1 MIHIR
6 RFIRDLVIF
15 TVSYYIGFFI
25 RFGYPFPQK
34 NFSDFSRIFP
44 LTLLAFILISLIMD
58 NYPRIN
64 LSALEEISGFAAASL
79 ITTFIWS
86 TFNYFLHAF
95 ALPRSILLIAF
106 ILQIIMLTIAIYIER
121 KLGLSWIKK
130 TVGVIGET
138 HIDNISGIPINS
150 PEVIDKVDS
159 VIASSI
165 KSEQEALLLLK
176 AIEKGKDIFIKP
188 KPADIVLHASKF
200 LSLGSHPILYYSAP
214 IISPAERFF
223 KRVMDIIMGL
233 IGSMITV
240 ILLPFI
246 GAAIYIDSPG
256 PIFYLQTRLGRNGKP
271 FKVIKFRTMIPN
283 AEKYTGAVLATEDDP
298 RITKVGK
305 FLRKTRLDELPQFFN
320 VLIGDMSTVGP
331 RPERPEMYE
340 KIEKELPLFRMRLMV
355 KPGITGLAQVYGE
368 YDTPPEEKLTYD
380 LIYIL
385 SRPKLPLDIR
395 IILMTIKTMLTPS
408 KAK

>member
-331 RPERPEMYE
+331 RPERPEMYK

>member
-1 MIHIR
+1 
-6 RFIRDLVIF
+6 
-15 TVSYYIGFFI
+15 
-25 RFGYPFPQK
+25 
-34 NFSDFSRIFP
+34 
-44 LTLLAFILISLIMD
+44 MD

-223 KRVMDIIMGL
+223 KRIMDIIMGL

-331 RPERPEMYE
+331 RPERPEMYK

>member
-6 RFIRDLVIF
+6 RFVRDLVIF
-15 TVSYYIGFFI
+15 TISYYLGFFI

-44 LTLLAFILISLIMD
+44 LTLLAFIFISLIMD

-64 LSALEEISGFAAASL
+64 LSALEEIAGFTAASL

-86 TFNYFLHAF
+86 TFNYLLHAF

-106 ILQIIMLTIAIYIER
+106 ILQLIMLSIVIYIER
-121 KLGLSWIKK
+121 KLGISWIKK
-130 TVGVIGET
+130 TVGIIGYT
-138 HIDNISGIPINS
+138 HLDNISGILIQSEND
-150 PEVIDKVDS
+150 IDKVDS
-159 VIASSI
+159 VIVSSL
-165 KSEQEALLLLK
+165 KEEGNAYLLLK
-176 AIEKGKDIFIKP
+176 AIEKGKDVFIEP
-188 KPADIVLHASKF
+188 KPSDIILHASKF

-223 KRVMDIIMGL
+223 KFIEDLFMGL
-233 IGSMITV
+233 IGSLIT
-240 ILLPFI
+240 IALLPFI
-246 GAAIYIDSPG
+246 GLAIYIDSPG
-256 PIFYLQTRLGRNGKP
+256 PIFYLQTRLGKDGKP
-271 FKVIKFRTMIPN
+271 FKVIKFRTMIPD

-320 VLIGDMSTVGP
+320 VLKGDMSTVGP

-340 KIEKELPLFRMRLMV
+340 KIEQELPLFKMRLMV
-355 KPGITGLAQVYGE
+355 KPGITGLAQVYGK

-385 SRPKLPLDIR
+385 SRPKISLDIR